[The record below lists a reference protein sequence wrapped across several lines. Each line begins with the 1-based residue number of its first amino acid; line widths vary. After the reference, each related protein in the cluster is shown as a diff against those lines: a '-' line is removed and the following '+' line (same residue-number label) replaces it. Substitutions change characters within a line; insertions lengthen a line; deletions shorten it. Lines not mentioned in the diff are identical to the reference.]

1 MKSLLRCGFAIVLGF
16 AAVVGASAHP
26 VPLGAGGY
34 FLAPKADDKP
44 PPQALARTAAMLEP
58 AAPTNQSPEHS
69 QRESSGMEVSVLI
82 YAGIASLAGCLLLLY
97 TRRLHA
103 HWTTDF
109 EASGVQ
115 KHHKGSPPRVA
126 GLALGLGLLVGLVL
140 LWKAG
145 TPAASVTAVMLFKLW
160 ACSMPVALLGLL
172 EDTTKRVAPRWR
184 MVGAALSAL
193 AGMWLLGAV
202 VPGVGIGALDPLFQW
217 APLAVLLTVLLVSGF
232 THALNIV
239 DGLNGLAGGLTLLML
254 AASAYAANLAQ
265 DTPIFELCLLLAAV
279 LLGFLLV
286 NFPRGAIFLGDGGAY
301 FLGFSLVQIWI
312 LLVVRNP
319 DVVSPWFIV
328 AVGFHPTM
336 ETIFSIVRR
345 KLHPRKRKATAPD
358 RLHLHTLA
366 YRRTSALLMAHLP
379 WAEAWVANALAGV
392 AVVLFAAL
400 PVALALLAPAHT
412 GWQMSVVAV
421 GVLAYLLWF
430 RFLVRWGGW
439 RKAKQRPVAAVE
451 AGHAAPA
458 G

>member
-1 MKSLLRCGFAIVLGF
+1 MMA
-16 AAVVGASAHP
+16 
-26 VPLGAGGY
+26 
-34 FLAPKADDKP
+34 
-44 PPQALARTAAMLEP
+44 T
-58 AAPTNQSPEHS
+58 
-69 QRESSGMEVSVLI
+69 SVLI
-82 YAGIASLAGCLLLLY
+82 YAGTASLAACLLLVY
-97 TRRLHA
+97 TRHLHA
-103 HWTTDF
+103 HWSADF

-140 LWKAG
+140 LWNVG
-145 TPAASVTAVMLFKLW
+145 TPAASATAVLLFKLCM
-160 ACSMPVALLGLL
+160 CSVPVVLLGLL

-184 MVGAALSAL
+184 MLGAALSAL
-193 AGMWLLGAV
+193 AGIWLLGAV
-202 VPGVGIGALDPLFQW
+202 VPGVGIGVLDPLFEW

-232 THALNIV
+232 THAMNIV

-254 AASAYAANLAQ
+254 AATAYAANLAQ
-265 DTPIFELCLLLAAV
+265 DALIFELCLLLAAV
-279 LLGFLLV
+279 VLGFLLV

-301 FLGFSLVQIWI
+301 FLGFALVQIWI

-319 DVVSPWFIV
+319 GETSPWFIV

-345 KLHPRKRKATAPD
+345 KLHPRKLNATSPD
-358 RLHLHTLA
+358 RLHLHTLVC
-366 YRRTSALLMAHLP
+366 RRKSALLMARLP

-392 AVVLFAAL
+392 AVVLIAVP

-412 GWQMSVVAV
+412 GWQMGVVAL

-430 RFLVRWGGW
+430 GFLVRWAGW
-439 RKAKQRPVAAVE
+439 RKAKRQPVAEVDA
-451 AGHAAPA
+451 ARAAPA